1 MALREILT
9 HHGACAGVYFPD
21 LSLPSADLDGKTNFD
36 SLKREHGI
44 DLNEDVHVEHL
55 EPALKRH
62 RKEPNCSESMYMDY
76 DKELANS
83 DYPKTE
89 GNQSNVSDVLAG
101 EPSSTHVKVEPE
113 FGADDSTNP
122 SKGDS
127 TCKSLQ
133 EKLNSISHPS
143 SHIHAPENS
152 KFMKLMKLAKY
163 SYMKNWEF
171 LQDCAIRFLCVLSL
185 DRYAYMDFQIYY

>member
-21 LSLPSADLDGKTNFD
+21 LSLPCADLDGKANFD

-44 DLNEDVHVEHL
+44 DLNEDVRVEHL

-62 RKEPNCSESMYMDY
+62 KKVPNCSESMYMDC
-76 DKELANS
+76 DKELVSS

-89 GNQSNVSDVLAG
+89 GDLSNVPDVLTG
-101 EPSSTHVKVEPE
+101 EPSSTDVKVEPE
-113 FGADDSTNP
+113 LGVDDSADP

-127 TCKSLQ
+127 SKSLQ

-143 SHIHAPENS
+143 SHIHAPEKS

-185 DRYAYMDFQIYY
+185 DRYAYMDFQIYD